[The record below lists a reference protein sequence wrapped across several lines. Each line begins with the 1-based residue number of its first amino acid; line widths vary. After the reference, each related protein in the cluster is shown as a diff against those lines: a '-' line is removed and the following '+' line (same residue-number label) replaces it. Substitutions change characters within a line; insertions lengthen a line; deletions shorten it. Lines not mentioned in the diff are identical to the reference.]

1 MLFSGSSLMSTA
13 GSTSSAVKADTS
25 IGSIAHM
32 SPTCKNLEP
41 TACVCRCS
49 AFHPASICPSAM
61 SCSRKRSPLR
71 FSKAMRLQSHVDGQH
86 LPRAVAPTCSSFCA
100 LPAMQIARRRHRQA
114 HFPGL
119 RRPNSNGASGASSA
133 FRLFRPAVHRRLQ
146 PVDVVLDIVDA
157 PLKGEQL
164 VLGGRVLAIVHP
176 VRDRL

>member
-49 AFHPASICPSAM
+49 ASHPAGICPSAM

-71 FSKAMRLQSHVDGQH
+71 FSKAIRLQSHVDGQH
-86 LPRAVAPTCSSFCA
+86 LRAP
-100 LPAMQIARRRHRQA
+100 LHQ
-114 HFPGL
+114 L
-119 RRPNSNGASGASSA
+119 
-133 FRLFRPAVHRRLQ
+133 AVHSVRCQQCKLHADGTARLTSQ
-146 PVDVVLDIVDA
+146 V
-157 PLKGEQL
+157 
-164 VLGGRVLAIVHP
+164 
-176 VRDRL
+176 